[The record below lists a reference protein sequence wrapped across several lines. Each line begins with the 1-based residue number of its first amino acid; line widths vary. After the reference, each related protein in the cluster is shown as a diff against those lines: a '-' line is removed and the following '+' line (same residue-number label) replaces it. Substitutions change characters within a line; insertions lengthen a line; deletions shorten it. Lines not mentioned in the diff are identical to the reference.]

1 MQRKAVSLRE
11 SRRKRL
17 ACAASKPRPQAKAAR
32 KLTLPGGFA
41 PFRCQCAVVFQGF
54 AFGHRRCFALAC
66 EPIGRLIEFKA
77 MSTAKNRLALIASV
91 FAILGLLYSP
101 VCALRCASSDCLQQP
116 ATEMARQPEPIRH
129 CHHHG
134 SETSSPTSQAHH
146 SAPPQPSAP
155 GNCPSH
161 ADAVAVLSA
170 KTKAPSA
177 LQSLTAPLVAALP
190 HTTGS
195 DYSGLAAKLA
205 ADRLFRSPPS
215 RAVLA
220 VYRI

>member
-1 MQRKAVSLRE
+1 MA
-11 SRRKRL
+11 
-17 ACAASKPRPQAKAAR
+17 
-32 KLTLPGGFA
+32 
-41 PFRCQCAVVFQGF
+41 FQGF
-54 AFGHRRCFALAC
+54 VFGHQRCFALAC

-91 FAILGLLYSP
+91 FAILGLLYTP

-134 SETSSPTSQAHH
+134 SEKSSPASQAHH
-146 SAPPQPSAP
+146 RAPQPSAP

-177 LQSLTAPLVAALP
+177 LQSLTVPLVAVLP
-190 HTTGS
+190 QTTCS

-205 ADRLFRSPPS
+205 EDRLFRSPPI